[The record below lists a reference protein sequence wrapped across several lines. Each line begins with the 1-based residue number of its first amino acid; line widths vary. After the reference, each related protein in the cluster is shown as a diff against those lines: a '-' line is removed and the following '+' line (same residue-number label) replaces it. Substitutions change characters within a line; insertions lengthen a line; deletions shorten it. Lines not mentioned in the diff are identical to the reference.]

1 MENFYKS
8 IGAMCGSSC
17 DGIDFSLIMTN
28 GTDEVKI
35 LNNKFFEFD
44 KNLKNEL
51 KNFKNSISDIKA
63 FSEKI
68 KSKEFI
74 NLELQF
80 SNLIANY
87 CLDFIKDCGTDFD
100 MFGFHGFT
108 LFHSAKDKISYQ
120 VGNAE
125 IIKNIVKKNII
136 YDFRN
141 NDLLNGGKGAP
152 LASIYHF
159 LILKKNTE
167 FDSVINIGGIS
178 NCTYRKNSI
187 FYSTDIGPGNCLLDE
202 WAKNFFNKEF
212 DLDGSLS
219 AQGSI
224 NQISA
229 NNFIDRFIFEKNVNI
244 SFDTADFSISEFR
257 GLNKL
262 DGLKTL
268 TFITAELIL
277 EFCKRNNL
285 KKSLVCG
292 GGRKNKTLM
301 RFLKDK
307 AYNIDKLN
315 YNGDFIESQA
325 FAYLSVRTTLGKNI
339 SFPETTG
346 TLKAC
351 TGGKIL

>member
-1 MENFYKS
+1 MEIFYKS

-44 KNLKNEL
+44 KNLKNKL
-51 KNFKNSISDIKA
+51 KNFKNSISDIRT
-63 FSEKI
+63 FRQKI

-74 NLELQF
+74 SLELQF

-87 CLDFIKDCGTDFD
+87 CLDFIKECGTDFH

-108 LFHSAKDKISYQ
+108 LFHSTKDKISFQ

-136 YDFRN
+136 YDFRK

-159 LILKKNTE
+159 LILKKNAE

-202 WAKNFFNKEF
+202 WAKNYFNKEF
-212 DLDGSLS
+212 DPDGSLS

>member
-1 MENFYKS
+1 
-8 IGAMCGSSC
+8 
-17 DGIDFSLIMTN
+17 
-28 GTDEVKI
+28 
-35 LNNKFFEFD
+35 
-44 KNLKNEL
+44 
-51 KNFKNSISDIKA
+51 
-63 FSEKI
+63 
-68 KSKEFI
+68 
-74 NLELQF
+74 
-80 SNLIANY
+80 
-87 CLDFIKDCGTDFD
+87 

-178 NCTYRKNSI
+178 NCTFRKNSI

-202 WAKNFFNKEF
+202 WAKKFFNKEF

-257 GLNKL
+257 GLNKF

>member
-1 MENFYKS
+1 MS
-8 IGAMCGSSC
+8 GQ
-17 DGIDFSLIMTN
+17 
-28 GTDEVKI
+28 
-35 LNNKFFEFD
+35 
-44 KNLKNEL
+44 KN
-51 KNFKNSISDIKA
+51 
-63 FSEKI
+63 
-68 KSKEFI
+68 
-74 NLELQF
+74 
-80 SNLIANY
+80 Y
-87 CLDFIKDCGTDFD
+87 
-100 MFGFHGFT
+100 
-108 LFHSAKDKISYQ
+108 
-120 VGNAE
+120 
-125 IIKNIVKKNII
+125 
-136 YDFRN
+136 
-141 NDLLNGGKGAP
+141 
-152 LASIYHF
+152 
-159 LILKKNTE
+159 
-167 FDSVINIGGIS
+167 
-178 NCTYRKNSI
+178 
-187 FYSTDIGPGNCLLDE
+187 
-202 WAKNFFNKEF
+202 FNKEF
-212 DLDGSLS
+212 DPDGSLS

-257 GLNKL
+257 GLNKF

-307 AYNIDKLN
+307 VYNIDKLN

>member
-1 MENFYKS
+1 ML
-8 IGAMCGSSC
+8 SS
-17 DGIDFSLIMTN
+17 
-28 GTDEVKI
+28 KI
-35 LNNKFFEFD
+35 IR
-44 KNLKNEL
+44 
-51 KNFKNSISDIKA
+51 SS
-63 FSEKI
+63 
-68 KSKEFI
+68 
-74 NLELQF
+74 LQF

-87 CLDFIKDCGTDFD
+87 CLDFIKECGTDFD

-108 LFHSAKDKISYQ
+108 LFHSTKDKISFQ

-202 WAKNFFNKEF
+202 WAKNYFNKEF
-212 DLDGSLS
+212 DPNGSLS

-257 GLNKL
+257 GLNKF

-285 KKSLVCG
+285 KKSLFCG

-325 FAYLSVRTTLGKNI
+325 FAYLSVRTILGKNI

-346 TLKAC
+346 ALKAC